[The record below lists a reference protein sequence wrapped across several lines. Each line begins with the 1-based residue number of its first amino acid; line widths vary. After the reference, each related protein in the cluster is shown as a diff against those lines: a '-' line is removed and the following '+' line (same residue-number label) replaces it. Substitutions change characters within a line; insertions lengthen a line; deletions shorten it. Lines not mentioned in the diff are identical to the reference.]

1 MDSNMFP
8 VLAFSSKPSL
18 VSTNWPPLPGY
29 FVKPVLSFQKM
40 TPTGTRG
47 FVLVRLLLC
56 FCRQVFNYQIKKTS
70 KKPRRGFPCDR
81 LLESVTGWRWMSE
94 RHPSTVGRTHCV
106 YKRALVF
113 VYVHVSGLV
122 VKNQKQVWT
131 VCFLIIIGILKQFL

>member
-1 MDSNMFP
+1 MFP

-56 FCRQVFNYQIKKTS
+56 FCRQVLNYQIKKTS
-70 KKPRRGFPCDR
+70 K
-81 LLESVTGWRWMSE
+81 T
-94 RHPSTVGRTHCV
+94 PSGVPM
-106 YKRALVF
+106 
-113 VYVHVSGLV
+113 
-122 VKNQKQVWT
+122 
-131 VCFLIIIGILKQFL
+131 